1 MPRHPGLSDYFAI
14 PSFLAAYPRRTL
26 VWTESGELVPKTNP
40 AGPPGIREVA
50 AAIGSVLEALL
61 ALALSS
67 VVFLNTF
74 NVAGCGPSPYH
85 RCDLNLAQASIYI
98 TPVGGLLGVL
108 ATLILAL
115 LPPNRGRP
123 LWSAFVLGTG
133 FILLA
138 FAVAIVLNNVSLQ
151 S

>member
-1 MPRHPGLSDYFAI
+1 MKI
-14 PSFLAAYPRRTL
+14 AARTR
-26 VWTESGELVPKTNP
+26 TELVPNTNP
-40 AGPPGIREVA
+40 VGPPSIRVIA
-50 AAIGSVLEALL
+50 ATAIGSVLEALL

-85 RCDLNLAQASIYI
+85 RCDLDLAQASIYI
-98 TPVGGLLGVL
+98 TPVGGLLGVV
-108 ATLILAL
+108 ATLIFAL
-115 LPPNRGRP
+115 LPANRGRP
-123 LWSAFVLGTG
+123 LWLAFVLGTG